1 MAASALVGGAVL
13 AQLESGERGIL
24 PIDSSGTLEITGIK
38 VDVGGKNA
46 EDARYAGWRI
56 AQREG
61 FKALWAK
68 QHRRPVSE
76 APLLSDSTLDTL
88 VSSINTHPDGNFEAY
103 RAGLRI
109 GVRPSYGSD
118 NADLSLKLLSS
129 AASTYDIKAADNLA
143 QTGAR
148 PTNVVRYAL
157 GSVTPPIPANPAGGY
172 RTFVQAGND
181 GAAPL
186 PADYLYSYDK
196 LERTADIFNL
206 LVLPRATGQTDDDRA
221 AVWGPASAFCR
232 DRRAFLLVD
241 PPMDLANTARW
252 DTANKAAQGAQ
263 GFRSGIVADHAALY
277 WPRVVTNDARGQ
289 PIVIDPAGTMA
300 GVYAKTDVR
309 RGVWKAPA
317 GLEASLI
324 GIRALEVA
332 VTNLEN
338 GPTNQQAV
346 NTLRTMAAGATS
358 WGARTLMGYDGAPDQ
373 DYKYVP
379 VRRLALMIE
388 ESLYRGLQFAVF
400 EPNGET
406 LWGQI
411 RLAAGAFMNGLFR
424 DGAFKGLKASD
435 AYYVE
440 CGPSTTTPTDI
451 NLGIVNV
458 EVGFAP
464 LKPAEF
470 VVIKI
475 QQIALQA
482 QV

>member
-1 MAASALVGGAVL
+1 M
-13 AQLESGERGIL
+13 
-24 PIDSSGTLEITGIK
+24 
-38 VDVGGKNA
+38 
-46 EDARYAGWRI
+46 
-56 AQREG
+56 
-61 FKALWAK
+61 
-68 QHRRPVSE
+68 
-76 APLLSDSTLDTL
+76 
-88 VSSINTHPDGNFEAY
+88 
-103 RAGLRI
+103 
-109 GVRPSYGSD
+109 
-118 NADLSLKLLSS
+118 
-129 AASTYDIKAADNLA
+129 
-143 QTGAR
+143 
-148 PTNVVRYAL
+148 
-157 GSVTPPIPANPAGGY
+157 
-172 RTFVQAGND
+172 
-181 GAAPL
+181 
-186 PADYLYSYDK
+186 
-196 LERTADIFNL
+196 
-206 LVLPRATGQTDDDRA
+206 LPRAIGQSDDDRA
-221 AVWGPASAFCR
+221 AVWGPASAFCK

-241 PPMDLANTARW
+241 PPMDLANTTRW

-277 WPRVVTNDARGQ
+277 WPRVVTNDARGR

-317 GLEASLI
+317 GLDASLI

-358 WGARTLMGYDGAPDQ
+358 WGARTLMGYEGAPDQ

-470 VVIKI
+470 VVVTIR
-475 QQIALQA
+475 QMAGQIE
-482 QV
+482 V